1 MPSYLTFIHA
11 LSALHAGTGQ
21 GSGVIDLPIARERA
35 TGLPYLPG
43 SSLKGSLRSSSDK
56 TIQISHD
63 RIATAEQIFGSEETD
78 GLSAS
83 AGTIQFTDQRLLLL
97 PVRSLAGTF
106 AWVTSPYILYR
117 FRRDLLDLQ
126 ILQKSI
132 PLPAINYENQ
142 AVVITTSQQQA
153 CQLYAN
159 GQSIYLEDLDL
170 TAATS
175 TQVDTWAQWLGEHIF
190 PGEKDN
196 TWQKFFRG
204 RFCLVHDNVMNFLLE
219 TATEITA
226 RIRLEEESKTVRAG
240 ALWYEEALPAESVLS
255 GLGVITPRP
264 HFNGRNGQAELSG
277 DEIGAALEKIAN
289 KHLQLGGKSTVGRGQ
304 CRVRVFKG
312 A

>member
-43 SSLKGSLRSSSDK
+43 SSLKGSLRSNSGK
-56 TIQISHD
+56 IIQLSNG
-63 RIATAEQIFGSEETD
+63 RSAAAEQIFGSEDTD

-106 AWVTSPYILYR
+106 AWVTSPYILDR
-117 FRRDLLDLQ
+117 LTRDLLDVH
-126 ILQKSI
+126 ILPQSM
-132 PLPAINYENQ
+132 PLPAIDSENQ
-142 AVVITTSQQQA
+142 AFVITTKEEQT
-153 CQLYAN
+153 CQLCVADHT
-159 GQSIYLEDLDL
+159 IYLEDLDL
-170 TAATS
+170 TATPDDQIDA
-175 TQVDTWAQWLGEHIF
+175 WAKWLEEHIF
-190 PGEKDN
+190 FQDP
-196 TWQKFFRG
+196 TWQKFFRA
-204 RFCLVHDNVMNFLLE
+204 RLCLVHDTVMSFLLE
-219 TATEITA
+219 TATEVTA
-226 RIRLEEESKTVRAG
+226 RIRLEEESKTVKTG

-264 HFNGRNGQAELSG
+264 PINGRNGQIALR
-277 DEIGAALEKIAN
+277 DNEIGEALEKIAN
-289 KHLQLGGKSTVGRGQ
+289 THLQLGGKSTVGRGQ

>member
-43 SSLKGSLRSSSDK
+43 SSLKGSLRSHSDK
-56 TIQISHD
+56 TIQLANG
-63 RIATAEQIFGSEETD
+63 RTAEAEQIFGSEETD

-117 FRRDLLDLQ
+117 LRRDRLDLQ
-126 ILQKSI
+126 ILQQSI
-132 PLPAINYENQ
+132 PVPAINDENQ
-142 AVVITTSQQQA
+142 AVVITTNKEQT
-153 CQLYAN
+153 CQLYAAGRN
-159 GQSIYLEDLDL
+159 IYLEDLDL
-170 TAATS
+170 IATPS
-175 TQVDTWAQWLGEHIF
+175 TQIDTWAQWLGERIF
-190 PGEKDN
+190 PGDN
-196 TWQKFFRG
+196 TWQKFFRA
-204 RFCLVHDNVMNFLLE
+204 RLCLVHDNVMNFLLE

-264 HFNGRNGQAELSG
+264 RINGRNGQTELSG
-277 DEIGAALEKIAN
+277 NDIGEALEKIAN

>member
-43 SSLKGSLRSSSDK
+43 SSLKGSLRGNSDN
-56 TIQISHD
+56 TIPISHN
-63 RIATAEQIFGSEETD
+63 RTVSAEQIFGSQETD

-106 AWVTSPYILYR
+106 AWVTSPYVLSR
-117 FRRDLLDLQ
+117 LRRDLLDVH
-126 ILQKSI
+126 ILPNTI
-132 PLPAINYENQ
+132 HLPIINSENQ
-142 AVVITTSQQQA
+142 AVVITTSQQQT
-153 CQLYAN
+153 CQLYATDHT
-159 GQSIYLEDLDL
+159 IYLEDLDL
-170 TAATS
+170 TAVPS
-175 TQVDTWAQWLGEHIF
+175 TEIDTWAQWLGEHIF
-190 PGEKDN
+190 SGDS
-196 TWQKFFRG
+196 TWQKFFRA
-204 RFCLVHDNVMNFLLE
+204 RFCLVHDTVMNFLLE

-255 GLGVITPRP
+255 GLGVISPRP
-264 HFNGRNGQAELSG
+264 HINGRNGQTELSG
-277 DEIGAALEKIAN
+277 DEIGEGLEKIAN
-289 KHLQLGGKSTVGRGQ
+289 THLQLGGKSTVGRGQ

>member
-1 MPSYLTFIHA
+1 MPSYLTLIHA
-11 LSALHAGTGQ
+11 MSALHAGTGQ

-43 SSLKGSLRSSSDK
+43 SSLKGSLRSNSDK
-56 TIQISHD
+56 MIQISQG
-63 RIATAEQIFGSEETD
+63 RIASAEQIFGSEETD
-78 GLSAS
+78 GFSAS

-117 FRRDLLDLQ
+117 LRRDLLDLQ
-126 ILQKSI
+126 IFQENR
-132 PLPAINYENQ
+132 PLPAINDESR
-142 AVVITTSQQQA
+142 AVVITTNQQQT

-159 GQSIYLEDLDL
+159 GQNIYLEDLDL
-170 TAATS
+170 FASSS

-190 PGEKDN
+190 PKDH
-196 TWQKFFRG
+196 TWQKFFQA

-226 RIRLEEESKTVRAG
+226 RIRLEEESKTVSAG

-264 HFNGRNGQAELSG
+264 RIGGRNGQTELSG
-277 DEIGAALEKIAN
+277 DEIGEALEKIAN
-289 KHLQLGGKSTVGRGQ
+289 THLQLGGKSTVGRGQ
-304 CRVRVFKG
+304 CRVRVIKG